1 MKVSFEC
8 IKFRLPMAYC
18 SVKEEQPTSSL
29 NSDTICCPSGNGV
42 IVNKKNLY

>member
-18 SVKEEQPTSSL
+18 TVKGEQPTSSV
-29 NSDTICCPSGNGV
+29 NCDTICSSSGDGV
-42 IVNKKNLY
+42 IVNK